1 MENGTVLWFDI
12 KRGYGFIKRDTETPD
27 AFVHYS
33 KIIGEG
39 GDYRV
44 LAKGDR
50 VEFSTFTSDRGKG
63 VSKLQAKD
71 VKRIDG

>member
-1 MENGTVLWFDI
+1 MEKGTVLWFDI
-12 KRGYGFIKRDTETPD
+12 KRGFGFIEKDSGKPD

-33 KIIGEG
+33 KIVGED

-44 LAKGDR
+44 LEKGDR

-63 VSKLQAKD
+63 ISKLQAKD

>member
-1 MENGTVLWFDI
+1 MEKGTVLWFDI
-12 KRGYGFIKRDTETPD
+12 KRGYGFIRRDAGKPD

-33 KIIGEG
+33 KIAGDD
-39 GDYRV
+39 GDYKI
-44 LAKGDR
+44 LEKGDR
-50 VEFSTFTSDRGKG
+50 VTFDTFESDRGKG